1 MDLAT
6 QHRLLFAE
14 DPADSFAE
22 RLRRS
27 EVFPLK
33 ADDVGILQ
41 LNITR
46 ECNLACRHCHVEAG
60 PGQSLHMSDRVLE
73 RCFEVAAQPSIHT
86 LDITG
91 GAPEL
96 HPRFRELIEK
106 LGSLNKRLLVR
117 SNMVVLLEAPH
128 DTLPGFF
135 EKHHVEVVAS
145 LPDVHGERTDRQ
157 RGKGVFDG
165 VVEAMRRLNR
175 LGYGKEG
182 TGYVMDIVHNPAGA
196 YLPGNQL
203 ALESE
208 YRRILREEHG
218 VEFNRLFCITNCP
231 VGRYLDYLDR
241 SGNLADYMRTLRTA
255 YNPAAADNVMCRT
268 TLSVGPDG
276 SLYDCDFNQ
285 MLGLAVNGG
294 APTSIFDYDHDLL
307 ATREIVIHNHCFAC
321 TAGAGSSCQ
330 GATASERPSPIR
342 E

>member
-6 QHRLLFAE
+6 QHRLLSAE
-14 DPADSFAE
+14 DPADSFAA
-22 RLRRS
+22 RLRLS
-27 EVFPLK
+27 EAFPLT
-33 ADDVGILQ
+33 AAGVEILQ

-46 ECNLACRHCHVEAG
+46 KCNLACRHCHVEAG
-60 PGQSLHMSDRVLE
+60 PGQSLHMSDAVLE
-73 RCFEVAAQPSIHT
+73 RCFEVAEQPSIHT

-91 GAPEL
+91 GSPEL
-96 HPRFRELIEK
+96 HPRFRELIER
-106 LGSLNKRLLVR
+106 LSSLNKRLLVR
-117 SNMVVLLEAPH
+117 SNMVVLLDPPFDA
-128 DTLPGFF
+128 LPEFF
-135 EKHHVEVVAS
+135 KKKRVEVVAS

-157 RGKGVFDG
+157 RGAGAFAGVI
-165 VVEAMRRLNR
+165 EAMRRLNR
-175 LGYGKEG
+175 LGYGREG
-182 TGYVMDIVHNPAGA
+182 SGFVMDIVHNPAGA
-196 YLPGNQL
+196 YLPGDQR

-208 YRRILREEHG
+208 YRRVLRDDHG

-285 MLGLAVNGG
+285 MLGLAVDGG

-307 ATREIVIHNHCFAC
+307 AAREIVVHNHCFAC

-330 GATASERPSPIR
+330 GATA
-342 E
+342 